1 MQHDTS
7 AEETEQVR
15 QAVDTGDGGL
25 HIPHQRVTHA
35 EARLAGNYS
44 ADDLPNSVQITMAN
58 FSAGGSAPA
67 ASAVTVASRALPHA
81 GNQYLV
87 LDDPERFTK
96 LEKARDSK
104 LEPFLVAAAIISVT
118 TLFTVLYTIR
128 NPERVPNF
136 IAQTVQISKQLF
148 GRNSASAVQPT
159 SVTAI
164 DDVTRNTVVGDERP
178 APAASLKKV
187 DHTAAQ
193 LDGSTGGAHQTLAS
207 NRTETGTRENISRHS
222 PNSFLVPP
230 PPPTPY
236 VLPPAFG
243 SFPMQPG
250 QQLAADQQQLLQA
263 QDQASSMADIE
274 GAGREKTPHKQ
285 TAASSKTEAAQSAAL
300 IDADRELQTAVK
312 SSLHTVSEWTR

>member
-7 AEETEQVR
+7 AEETGQVR

-25 HIPHQRVTHA
+25 HIPRVRVTPA
-35 EARLAGNYS
+35 EARPAGNYS

-58 FSAGGSAPA
+58 FSAAGSAPE
-67 ASAVTVASRALPHA
+67 ASAVTVASRALPDA
-81 GNQYLV
+81 GNQYLAFA
-87 LDDPERFTK
+87 PERFTK
-96 LEKARDSK
+96 MNKARDSK
-104 LEPFLVAAAIISVT
+104 LEPWLVAAAVISVT

-159 SVTAI
+159 GVTAI
-164 DDVTRNTVVGDERP
+164 DDVTRHSVVGERP
-178 APAASLKKV
+178 AQEASLNKV

-193 LDGSTGGAHQTLAS
+193 LDGSTGGAHRTLAS

-222 PNSFLVPP
+222 PNSLLVPP

-250 QQLAADQQQLLQA
+250 QQLAADQQQSLQA
-263 QDQASSMADIE
+263 QDQASQMADIE
-274 GAGREKTPHKQ
+274 GAGSEKTLHKS

-300 IDADRELQTAVK
+300 VNADRELQTAVK